1 MAFSPAGYAP
11 RQITWNFAPSCFHS
25 AYRTQ
30 NYRAPRKRA
39 FFNLLILLIIYGEP
53 CWIRTSD
60 LLIKSQLL
68 YRLS

>member
-1 MAFSPAGYAP
+1 MHFPTYARFDPARSHGLLCRVVASGL
-11 RQITWNFAPSCFHS
+11 F
-25 AYRTQ
+25 TQ
-30 NYRAPRKRA
+30 VCLKH
-39 FFNLLILLIIYGEP
+39 NLLKYNGEP

>member
-1 MAFSPAGYAP
+1 ML
-11 RQITWNFAPSCFHS
+11 FAAIFKLHVGFHEGD
-25 AYRTQ
+25 AAKPLK
-30 NYRAPRKRA
+30 N
-39 FFNLLILLIIYGEP
+39 NGEP